1 MIRRPPR
8 STRTDTLSPYTTLF
22 RSDYAA
28 DVRAPTP
35 TAAAEIAVPVRA
47 ELMATIA
54 ELGLRAGRCAR
65 RYQERGQERLTAQLR
80 LMPRLEDLLQPQRQK
95 TDDLADR
102 LRRALSHRL
111 SDARHELADT
121 SGALRPALLHQRI
134 GGEKARLDAVRLRPE
149 LLQRRLTDS
158 RVALERLARLAAS
171 LDPHRPLSR
180 GFARVWR
187 SETRGGGKEG

>member
-8 STRTDTLSPYTTLF
+8 SKRPDTRFPHTTLF

-80 LMPRLEDLLQPQRQK
+80 LMPRPEDLLQPQRQK

-134 GGEKARLDAVRLRPE
+134 GR
-149 LLQRRLTDS
+149 
-158 RVALERLARLAAS
+158 
-171 LDPHRPLSR
+171 
-180 GFARVWR
+180 R
-187 SETRGGGKEG
+187 SEERRVGKECVSTCRSRWSPYH

>member
-1 MIRRPPR
+1 
-8 STRTDTLSPYTTLF
+8 
-22 RSDYAA
+22 
-28 DVRAPTP
+28 
-35 TAAAEIAVPVRA
+35 
-47 ELMATIA
+47 MATIA

-121 SGALRPALLHQRI
+121 SGRCGLPCCISGSEGRRRALMRCGFVPNCSS
-134 GGEKARLDAVRLRPE
+134 GG
-149 LLQRRLTDS
+149 
-158 RVALERLARLAAS
+158 
-171 LDPHRPLSR
+171 
-180 GFARVWR
+180 
-187 SETRGGGKEG
+187 

>member
-1 MIRRPPR
+1 M
-8 STRTDTLSPYTTLF
+8 SAVGHETDATL
-22 RSDYAA
+22 RDDAA

-95 TDDLADR
+95 TEEDR
-102 LRRALSHRL
+102 KSKRLNSSH
-111 SDARHELADT
+111 
-121 SGALRPALLHQRI
+121 
-134 GGEKARLDAVRLRPE
+134 
-149 LLQRRLTDS
+149 
-158 RVALERLARLAAS
+158 
-171 LDPHRPLSR
+171 
-180 GFARVWR
+180 
-187 SETRGGGKEG
+187 

>member
-8 STRTDTLSPYTTLF
+8 SKRPDTRFPHTTLF

-80 LMPRLEDLLQPQRQK
+80 LMPRPEDLL
-95 TDDLADR
+95 
-102 LRRALSHRL
+102 
-111 SDARHELADT
+111 
-121 SGALRPALLHQRI
+121 
-134 GGEKARLDAVRLRPE
+134 
-149 LLQRRLTDS
+149 
-158 RVALERLARLAAS
+158 
-171 LDPHRPLSR
+171 
-180 GFARVWR
+180 R
-187 SETRGGGKEG
+187 SEEHTSELQSLMRISYAVFCLKKNKKYKIKTPLQ